1 MIYLLAIESSCDET
15 AVAILNITNGYIL
28 SNIVISQ
35 IIIHKKYGGVI
46 PELASREH
54 IFHIANIT
62 IKNILKSKISFNKI
76 KLIAV
81 TKKPGLIG
89 SLIIGI
95 NFAKGISKALQIPLI
110 CINHIKAHL
119 LAGLFEKGFPEKKN
133 FIGLVASG
141 GHSSLFIYKK
151 KIFYKLSET
160 KDDAPGE
167 TFDKIGNMLGL
178 DYPAGNILDKL
189 ANKGNVSYFRFPIPL
204 ENKTTLNY
212 SFSGLKT
219 SISIIIEKLKKRNI
233 IFKNKILFNL
243 AAGIRYSIISTL
255 LKKAF
260 LACKYNNV
268 NTLVIGGGVA
278 SNSLL
283 RLMASI
289 EGKKQNIYI
298 FIPSPCLCT
307 DNAIMIGKAA
317 IHTLN

>member
-1 MIYLLAIESSCDET
+1 MIYLLSIESSCDET

-54 IFHIANIT
+54 IYHIANIT
-62 IKNILKSKISFNKI
+62 VKILKKANISIDKI
-76 KLIAV
+76 KLIGVA
-81 TKKPGLIG
+81 KKPGLIG

-95 NFAKGISKALQIPLI
+95 NFAKGIAKSLEIPLI

-119 LAGLFEKGFPEKKN
+119 LVGLFEKGFPITRC

-141 GHSSLFIYKK
+141 GHSSLFLYKN
-151 KIFYKLSET
+151 KIFHKLSET

-167 TFDKIGNMLGL
+167 IFDKIGNMLGL

-189 ANKGNVSYFRFPIPL
+189 ANKGDINYFKIPIPL
-204 ENKTTLNY
+204 DNKITLDY

-219 SISIIIEKLKKRNI
+219 AMALIIEKLKNKNI
-233 IFKNKILFNL
+233 ILKNKILFNL
-243 AAGIRYSIISTL
+243 SAGIRYSIISIL

-260 LACKYNNV
+260 MACKYNEISI
-268 NTLVIGGGVA
+268 LVIGGGVA

-283 RLMASI
+283 RLMASA

-298 FIPSPCLCT
+298 YIPPPFLCT
-307 DNAIMIGKAA
+307 DNAIMIGKAV
-317 IHTLN
+317 IHTLK